1 MNTLES
7 KIQTDLMSAM
17 KNHQE
22 NTVAALRSIKTAIME
37 TKTAANGK
45 KDLEDG
51 DIIKI
56 IQKLVKQ
63 RKESMDIFSQA
74 GRDELADKEQKEMFV
89 LMEYLPKMLSEEEV
103 EEIVTKTVADLGATS
118 MKDMGKVMGF
128 INKTYSGQVDG
139 SMVSRIVKS
148 KLS

>member
-1 MNTLES
+1 MNTLEN
-7 KIQTDLMSAM
+7 KIQEDLVQAM

-22 NTVAALRSIKTAIME
+22 HTVSALRSIKTTIME
-37 TKTAANGK
+37 VKTAPGGK
-45 KDLEDG
+45 KELEDG

-63 RKESMDIFSQA
+63 RKESMDIYSQA
-74 GRDELADKEQKEMFV
+74 GRSELADNEQQEMLV
-89 LMEYLPKMLSEEEV
+89 LMNYLPKMLTESEV
-103 EEIVTKTVADLGATS
+103 EEIVANTIADLGATT

-148 KLS
+148 KLG

>member
-1 MNTLES
+1 
-7 KIQTDLMSAM
+7 MSAM

-22 NTVAALRSIKTAIME
+22 NAVAALRSIKTAIME
-37 TKTAANGK
+37 TKTATNGK

-74 GRDELADKEQKEMFV
+74 GRDELADKEQQEMFV
-89 LMEYLPKMLSEEEV
+89 LMNYLPKMLSESEV
-103 EEIVTKTVADLGATS
+103 EEIAAKTIADLGATS

-128 INKTYSGQVDG
+128 INKTYAGQVDG